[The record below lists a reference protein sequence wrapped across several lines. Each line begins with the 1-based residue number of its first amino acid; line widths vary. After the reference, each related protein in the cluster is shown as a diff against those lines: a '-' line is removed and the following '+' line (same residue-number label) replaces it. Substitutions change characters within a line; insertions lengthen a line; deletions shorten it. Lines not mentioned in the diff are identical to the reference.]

1 VASTPDGCVVLTAP
15 LAARVERFLA
25 RYLVEHPP
33 VAGQF
38 GCEGEVEPIPGVAW
52 LSEASGVPAGTILNM
67 LTRKNGEL
75 APRYATTHLRIAD
88 ALATVLGFVDDLLD
102 GGDLEPFP
110 NPNAPL
116 FHKKTGERIRGGADG
131 RCGCSGSTSEPTPI
145 AASVAAA

>member
-1 VASTPDGCVVLTAP
+1 MASTPDGCVVLTAP
-15 LAARVERFLA
+15 LAARVDAFLA

-38 GCEGEVEPIPGVAW
+38 GCEDEVEPIPGIAW

-67 LTRKNGEL
+67 LTRKDGEL

-110 NPNAPL
+110 NPNAPVYD
-116 FHKKTGERIRGGADG
+116 KRTGERIRGGADG
-131 RCGCSGSTSEPTPI
+131 RCGCSGSSSS
-145 AASVAAA
+145 AAPAVAPVAA